1 MSKLEKFVKT
11 MRIKRR
17 KTCEK
22 AARQKKKGKTIVGSV
37 IQCIK
42 TKFR

>member
-22 AARQKKKGKTIVGSV
+22 AARQKKKKDNRWFCDSV
-37 IQCIK
+37 YQNEI
-42 TKFR
+42 